1 MEPRK
6 HLSGRRA
13 RSLDRSQSPKK
24 VRRCFS
30 LPTTPSRRMLHQ
42 AASNGSRCPQSPAQS
57 VEAQD
62 ATATAPSLE
71 ETREFL
77 PTDQRLPQDT
87 KKEKTQRRGQQG
99 WLKTLMNFLLRT
111 GPEEPKEKASR
122 KAKGKEGLPKPAETP
137 EAPGETAPRK
147 KAHDKKASRKKHSHK
162 KHVAEETKGAQDQEA
177 EGQEIGLPKM
187 SAAPRPEE
195 ADLGPAPKG
204 GKGSGLHQS
213 LLIEAG
219 GPAASEVSSQ
229 ATGHRPEEELR
240 KLDQDKIIKMIVEFL
255 QKVGDQWEEE
265 LFLREPSPLLK
276 VKGPTQRFLS
286 FLPQQLQAPQ
296 PEVVVQIPVS
306 FDRKKFQ
313 EKKSSFKRAFS
324 HKKHGS
330 EEAKRAGPAD
340 VSSPESRPPK
350 RPSFLPLCVGG
361 HQPSTSS
368 SPGSEEPKVQEVLP
382 TDSGGLSPLE
392 LSTPAG
398 SQGPEEDLQANR
410 ALEFREFI
418 QKIIALL
425 QDAEEQGG
433 EFFSSP
439 PQQLRVQEPE
449 VAVEN
454 LSPAYRRRSQEKKSS
469 LRKAF
474 SYKRHGP
481 KEPRRAGAAGAA
493 SPESR
498 PPKRPSFLPLC
509 VGGHQPSTSNSPDL
523 EDVEFQESSPAEE
536 TPVGSSDAPSQTR
549 SHQPEAGPQPD
560 GVFESKELV
569 IQNLVA
575 LLQEVDG
582 QLGEQIRRH
591 PSFKRFF
598 YKVSDS
604 SLRKLAATLHSQKA
618 RPPELGRNL
627 TKTPYQ
633 LAFGFTNKFAS
644 NNSHAVFSLM
654 GLCYSHAGYTHFPY
668 REAQQVRKSQTAQA
682 KTSPRSQQ
690 DPLTVPSP
698 PLLSSTLNITN
709 PESQSPD

>member
-42 AASNGSRCPQSPAQS
+42 ATSDGSRSPQSPAQS

-62 ATATAPSLE
+62 ATATAHSLE

-162 KHVAEETKGAQDQEA
+162 NHVAEETKGAQDQEA

-187 SAAPRPEE
+187 AAAPRPEE

-204 GKGSGLHQS
+204 SGPHQS

-240 KLDQDKIIKMIVEFL
+240 KLD
-255 QKVGDQWEEE
+255 
-265 LFLREPSPLLK
+265 REAR
-276 VKGPTQRFLS
+276 RFLS

-306 FDRKKFQ
+306 VDRKKFQ

-398 SQGPEEDLQANR
+398 SQGPEEDLQASR
-410 ALEFREFI
+410 ALEFIR
-418 QKIIALL
+418 
-425 QDAEEQGG
+425 
-433 EFFSSP
+433 
-439 PQQLRVQEPE
+439 EPE

-549 SHQPEAGPQPD
+549 SHQPEGGPQPD

-618 RPPELGRNL
+618 RSPELGRNL
-627 TKTPYQ
+627 TKRPYQ

-654 GLCYSHAGYTHFPY
+654 GLCYSHASYTHFPY
-668 REAQQVRKSQTAQA
+668 REAQQ
-682 KTSPRSQQ
+682 
-690 DPLTVPSP
+690 
-698 PLLSSTLNITN
+698 NITN

>member
-42 AASNGSRCPQSPAQS
+42 AASDGSRCPQSPAQS

-62 ATATAPSLE
+62 AKATAPSLE

-77 PTDQRLPQDT
+77 PTDRRLPQDT

-187 SAAPRPEE
+187 AAAPRPEE
-195 ADLGPAPKG
+195 ADLGPAP
-204 GKGSGLHQS
+204 KGSGLHQS

-240 KLDQDKIIKMIVEFL
+240 KLDQ
-255 QKVGDQWEEE
+255 
-265 LFLREPSPLLK
+265 PSPLLK

-382 TDSGGLSPLE
+382 TNSGGLSPLE

-410 ALEFREFI
+410 FL
-418 QKIIALL
+418 
-425 QDAEEQGG
+425 
-433 EFFSSP
+433 SSP
-439 PQQLRVQEPE
+439 PQQVRVQEPE

-454 LSPAYRRRSQEKKSS
+454 LSPPYRRRSQEKKSS

-536 TPVGSSDAPSQTR
+536 TPVGSSDVPSQTR
-549 SHQPEAGPQPD
+549 SHQPEGGPQPD

-618 RPPELGRNL
+618 RSPELGRNL
-627 TKTPYQ
+627 TKRPYQ
-633 LAFGFTNKFAS
+633 LAFGLTNKFAS

-654 GLCYSHAGYTHFPY
+654 GLCYSHASYTHFPY
-668 REAQQVRKSQTAQA
+668 REAQQ
-682 KTSPRSQQ
+682 
-690 DPLTVPSP
+690 
-698 PLLSSTLNITN
+698 NITN

>member
-42 AASNGSRCPQSPAQS
+42 ATSDGSRSPQSPAQS

-62 ATATAPSLE
+62 ATATAHSLE

-162 KHVAEETKGAQDQEA
+162 NHVAEETKGAQDQEA

-187 SAAPRPEE
+187 AAAPRPEE

-204 GKGSGLHQS
+204 EQTMPGNPTAPTPRFSGHLER
-213 LLIEAG
+213 L
-219 GPAASEVSSQ
+219 
-229 ATGHRPEEELR
+229 TGCIYFFPE
-240 KLDQDKIIKMIVEFL
+240 DKIIKMIVEFL

-265 LFLREPSPLLK
+265 
-276 VKGPTQRFLS
+276 
-286 FLPQQLQAPQ
+286 QLQAPQ

-306 FDRKKFQ
+306 VDRKKFQ

-398 SQGPEEDLQANR
+398 SQGPEEDLQARGAGVLPRLTHNLLTVG
-410 ALEFREFI
+410 ALAQF
-418 QKIIALL
+418 L
-425 QDAEEQGG
+425 
-433 EFFSSP
+433 SP
-439 PQQLRVQEPE
+439 PPRQLRVREPE

-536 TPVGSSDAPSQTR
+536 TPVGSSDYTPCS
-549 SHQPEAGPQPD
+549 
-560 GVFESKELV
+560 
-569 IQNLVA
+569 
-575 LLQEVDG
+575 LLAT
-582 QLGEQIRRH
+582 LKARLHFCFQIRRH

-618 RPPELGRNL
+618 RSPELGRNL
-627 TKTPYQ
+627 TKRPYQ

-654 GLCYSHAGYTHFPY
+654 GLCYSHASYTHFPY
-668 REAQQVRKSQTAQA
+668 REAQQ
-682 KTSPRSQQ
+682 
-690 DPLTVPSP
+690 
-698 PLLSSTLNITN
+698 NITN

>member
-6 HLSGRRA
+6 HLSGRRT

-30 LPTTPSRRMLHQ
+30 MPTTPSRRMLHQ
-42 AASNGSRCPQSPAQS
+42 AASDGSRCPQSPAQS

-62 ATATAPSLE
+62 ATATAHSLE

-162 KHVAEETKGAQDQEA
+162 KHVAEETKGAQDQKA

-187 SAAPRPEE
+187 AAAPRPEE

-204 GKGSGLHQS
+204 EQTMPGNPTAPTPRFSGHLER
-213 LLIEAG
+213 L
-219 GPAASEVSSQ
+219 
-229 ATGHRPEEELR
+229 TGCIYFFPE
-240 KLDQDKIIKMIVEFL
+240 DKIIKMIVEFL

-265 LFLREPSPLLK
+265 
-276 VKGPTQRFLS
+276 
-286 FLPQQLQAPQ
+286 QLQAPQ

-306 FDRKKFQ
+306 VDRKKFQ

-340 VSSPESRPPK
+340 VSSLESRPPK

-382 TDSGGLSPLE
+382 TDSGGLSHLE

-410 ALEFREFI
+410 ALEFRG
-418 QKIIALL
+418 AGVLPRLTHNLL
-425 QDAEEQGG
+425 TVGTLAQ
-433 EFFSSP
+433 FLSSP

-454 LSPAYRRRSQEKKSS
+454 LSPPYRRRSQEKKSS

-481 KEPRRAGAAGAA
+481 KESRRAGAAGAA

-536 TPVGSSDAPSQTR
+536 APVGSSDAPSQTR
-549 SHQPEAGPQPD
+549 SHQPEGGPQPD
-560 GVFESKELV
+560 GVFEST
-569 IQNLVA
+569 
-575 LLQEVDG
+575 G
-582 QLGEQIRRH
+582 LGPLFIRRH
-591 PSFKRFF
+591 PSFKKFF

-618 RPPELGRNL
+618 RSTELGRNL
-627 TKTPYQ
+627 TKRPYQ

-654 GLCYSHAGYTHFPY
+654 GLCYSHASYTHFPY
-668 REAQQVRKSQTAQA
+668 REAQQ
-682 KTSPRSQQ
+682 
-690 DPLTVPSP
+690 
-698 PLLSSTLNITN
+698 NITN

>member
-6 HLSGRRA
+6 HLSGRRT

-42 AASNGSRCPQSPAQS
+42 AASDGSRCPQNPAQS

-62 ATATAPSLE
+62 ATATAHSLE

-99 WLKTLMNFLLRT
+99 WLKTLMNFFLRT

-162 KHVAEETKGAQDQEA
+162 KHVAEETKGAQEQEA
-177 EGQEIGLPKM
+177 GGQEIGLPKM
-187 SAAPRPEE
+187 AATPRPEE
-195 ADLGPAPKG
+195 ADLGPAPKGEQTMPG

-265 LFLREPSPLLK
+265 
-276 VKGPTQRFLS
+276 
-286 FLPQQLQAPQ
+286 QLQAPQ
-296 PEVVVQIPVS
+296 PEAVVQIPVS

-382 TDSGGLSPLE
+382 TDSGGLSSLE

-433 EFFSSP
+433 EFLSSP
-439 PQQLRVQEPE
+439 LQQLRVQEPE

-454 LSPAYRRRSQEKKSS
+454 LPLPYRRRSQEKKSS

-498 PPKRPSFLPLC
+498 PPKRSSFLPLC

-523 EDVEFQESSPAEE
+523 EDVKFQESSPAEE
-536 TPVGSSDAPSQTR
+536 TPVGSSDTPSQTR
-549 SHQPEAGPQPD
+549 SHQPEGGPQAD
-560 GVFESKELV
+560 GVFESTSLPAPEPSS
-569 IQNLVA
+569 
-575 LLQEVDG
+575 
-582 QLGEQIRRH
+582 LGERKLGHLGIERRRLKIRRH

-618 RPPELGRNL
+618 RSPELGRNL
-627 TKTPYQ
+627 TKRPYQ

-654 GLCYSHAGYTHFPY
+654 GLCYSHASYTHFPY
-668 REAQQVRKSQTAQA
+668 REAQQ
-682 KTSPRSQQ
+682 
-690 DPLTVPSP
+690 D
-698 PLLSSTLNITN
+698 ITN